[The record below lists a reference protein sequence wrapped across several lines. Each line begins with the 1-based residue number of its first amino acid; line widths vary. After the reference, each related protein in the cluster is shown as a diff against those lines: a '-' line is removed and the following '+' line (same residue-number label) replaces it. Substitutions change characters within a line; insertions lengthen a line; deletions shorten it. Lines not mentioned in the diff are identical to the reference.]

1 MEAELPLKAL
11 EAELPL
17 KALETEL
24 PPKVLEA
31 ELPPKVLETEQ
42 AEQAEL
48 KLKALYREGK
58 ITKKDYTN
66 LYNICRNYTKRYNYE
81 KKIIKEISVIIAK
94 HYQEFLHIDEVK
106 QLELLYL
113 KLLELME

>member
-1 MEAELPLKAL
+1 MNLIKLNMAL
-11 EAELPL
+11 DI
-17 KALETEL
+17 
-24 PPKVLEA
+24 
-31 ELPPKVLETEQ
+31 
-42 AEQAEL
+42 
-48 KLKALYREGK
+48 LYRERK

-81 KKIIKEISVIIAK
+81 KKILKEISVIISK
-94 HYQEFLHIDEVK
+94 HYQEFLDIKDEVK

>member
-1 MEAELPLKAL
+1 MAL
-11 EAELPL
+11 DI
-17 KALETEL
+17 
-24 PPKVLEA
+24 
-31 ELPPKVLETEQ
+31 
-42 AEQAEL
+42 
-48 KLKALYREGK
+48 LYREGK

-81 KKIIKEISVIIAK
+81 KKILKEISVIISK
-94 HYQEFLHIDEVK
+94 HYQEFLDIKDEVK

>member
-17 KALETEL
+17 KT
-24 PPKVLEA
+24 LEA
-31 ELPPKVLETEQ
+31 ELP
-42 AEQAEL
+42 L
-48 KLKALYREGK
+48 KTLYRERK

-81 KKIIKEISVIIAK
+81 KKIVKEISVIIAK
-94 HYQEFLHIDEVK
+94 HYQEFLYIDDEVK

-113 KLLELME
+113 KLLVLME